1 MKRILLASLMVV
13 GMLGLVGAPA
23 QAFPANP
30 APASAFQTGNG
41 PIVQVHGF
49 HCRPAWAPGWGW
61 HRHWRACRRRQ
72 FHNRWRSQNRRR
84 GARFFCWHNQWSRR
98 VCRRRW

>member
-1 MKRILLASLMVV
+1 MKRILLASLMIV
-13 GMLGLVGAPA
+13 GMLGLAGAPA
-23 QAFPANP
+23 QAFPTNP
-30 APASAFQTGNG
+30 APAPTYQPGNG

-72 FHNRWRSQNRRR
+72 HNWRWSRNRNR